1 MDFYKMTK
9 KMLMQKT
16 NISIDENVHAK
27 DKYSLQLTSFL
38 CNNMIIDNKT
48 WQGEKYDKRRDIKEK
63 QGREYGSGYGRL

>member
-27 DKYSLQLTSFL
+27 DKYSL
-38 CNNMIIDNKT
+38 
-48 WQGEKYDKRRDIKEK
+48 
-63 QGREYGSGYGRL
+63 